1 MPLTAYAVVV
11 SSACLVL
18 TLPVVGC
25 DQFHTISPP
34 HPRFHSGGDKATGH
48 MQRTQSASSET
59 WMYKP
64 PKYLHS
70 QSVEERGGGKTV
82 KIPSDQLT
90 TLGDHAEVG
99 IGGGGGG
106 GTIELGSGVVT
117 GFDSTRK
124 PEVEA
129 SKSEGACVVPNRSE
143 GSGVSESPSG
153 TERADDVDGPSVSER
168 ADMVERLDRS
178 EVTNATESRREPEG
192 TDTFE
197 RTSKPENPNVVKE
210 SKKLEDAGAVSGPN
224 YESVS
229 RVNPSHLNSKPATFR
244 MRTEAGTD
252 SVSPPEDDAPFE
264 GDGGPYHQHRLV
276 GSDTVRHRRE
286 ATASGGGDGS
296 SPRGEGERR
305 AVCMQCLFVVSSSPQ
320 NIARGPSPDENSCKS
335 LDSTMLYMGW
345 GQWACIID

>member
-1 MPLTAYAVVV
+1 MRV
-11 SSACLVL
+11 
-18 TLPVVGC
+18 
-25 DQFHTISPP
+25 
-34 HPRFHSGGDKATGH
+34 
-48 MQRTQSASSET
+48 QRTQSASSET
-59 WMYKP
+59 WMYKKP

-82 KIPSDQLT
+82 KILSDQLT

-106 GTIELGSGVVT
+106 GTIELGSDVVV

-124 PEVEA
+124 PEVGA

-143 GSGVSESPSG
+143 GSGVIVSSSG
-153 TERADDVDGPSVSER
+153 PKGADDIDGPSESER

-178 EVTNATESRREPEG
+178 EVTNAKEGCREPES

-197 RTSKPENPNVVKE
+197 RPSKPDDANVVKE
-210 SKKLEDAGAVSGPN
+210 SKKLEVTGAVSGPN
-224 YESVS
+224 YESIS

-264 GDGGPYHQHRLV
+264 RDSGPYHQHRLV

-296 SPRGEGERR
+296 SPSEEGERR
-305 AVCMQCLFVVSSSPQ
+305 VVCMPCLFVVSRSP
-320 NIARGPSPDENSCKS
+320 
-335 LDSTMLYMGW
+335 
-345 GQWACIID
+345 